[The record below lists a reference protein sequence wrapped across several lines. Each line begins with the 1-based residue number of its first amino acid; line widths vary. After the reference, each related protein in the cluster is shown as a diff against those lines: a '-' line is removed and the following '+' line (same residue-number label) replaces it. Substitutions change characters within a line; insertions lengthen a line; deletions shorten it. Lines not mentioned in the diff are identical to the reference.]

1 MYECGKKREMELSC
15 NSKASMA
22 GSFSKEGVKN
32 ISSMF
37 KLSGSQSVTLEQ
49 KQSQGKGR
57 NQKALWARVASCIP
71 MVFVI
76 YGQARFMTRR
86 PKAVNRAQNS
96 KHLLLMAYCSGTT

>member
-1 MYECGKKREMELSC
+1 MWGGGGEKCSFRAILRRQR
-15 NSKASMA
+15 

-49 KQSQGKGR
+49 KQSQGGKGR
-57 NQKALWARVASCIP
+57 NQKALRARVASCIP

-76 YGQARFMTRR
+76 YGWARFMTRL

-96 KHLLLMAYCSGTT
+96 KHLLLMAYCSGAT